1 MRRELNKENTK
12 NLLVASAMELFQ
24 IQEYQK
30 TTIDEIA
37 KKAGVSKPTF
47 FAYFK
52 SKEEV
57 LYEFDIKQLE
67 NFRQFMK
74 EQLRNHDELLVNL
87 RNSIV
92 HMATNLHTTYM
103 FTQNLMHLVTI
114 SEEYKSLLK
123 NEFAM
128 MQSITEEIIHYAQ
141 LNEMITSD
149 IPAEAIARDLN
160 NIYVGSL
167 VNWVISNGTESL
179 ESIMRNTIDHYISG
193 IVTVK

>member
-74 EQLRNHDELLVNL
+74 EQLRNHDDLLVNL